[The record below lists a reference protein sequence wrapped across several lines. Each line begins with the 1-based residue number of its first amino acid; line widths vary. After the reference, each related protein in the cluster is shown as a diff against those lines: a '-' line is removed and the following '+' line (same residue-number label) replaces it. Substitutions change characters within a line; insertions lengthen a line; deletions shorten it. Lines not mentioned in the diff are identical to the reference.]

1 MEHMIASVQP
11 WTRQPEPSTEYAQ
24 LRIGLFAPPL
34 VEPFQPSLSL
44 PYLAA
49 QLRTNGF
56 SPVCHNLSSLFYIW
70 LFRRV
75 RLESMGRYRALSD
88 AIGVLR
94 DPDGFFN
101 PNLYHNALQTL
112 EEFSLTVANRDGL
125 PYTLYP
131 ES

>member
-1 MEHMIASVQP
+1 MEDTIARVQHYS
-11 WTRQPEPSTEYAQ
+11 RYFELSDEPLQ

-75 RLESMGRYRALSD
+75 RIESMDRYRCLSD

-94 DPDGFFN
+94 EPSRFFGS
-101 PNLYHNALQTL
+101 
-112 EEFSLTVANRDGL
+112 EERRVGKRG
-125 PYTLYP
+125 
-131 ES
+131 